1 MSPNVPSL
9 LLRMRWE
16 LKVPYLS
23 LTVLKLVYTTEWS
36 RPRRS
41 AAGSVES
48 PPPRINDLGG
58 TVFHGGS

>member
-1 MSPNVPSL
+1 MSPNVPGL
-9 LLRMRWE
+9 LPRISRE
-16 LKVPYLS
+16 LQVPYLT

-58 TVFHGGS
+58 TVSHGGS